1 MLDLARKLIPP
12 SLQPTP
18 KRPRVVKSAGEG
30 RTKKFFHLR
39 ETTAARDTLISPQR
53 RRRHRKNGFS
63 PPSPPSVPPSFP
75 LWDEDDDDVTNLL
88 KLLALHTRSL
98 SFPPNVT
105 PAIVQAFSES
115 RSVQSLFPSLFRSSA
130 ATSLPQ
136 SSPPPR
142 RPLARPF
149 LPSAS
154 PNPSPFS
161 HRRLRRRDPDVR
173 RRRRL
178 PASHGQLC
186 PFFCRAAEYL

>member
-12 SLQPTP
+12 SLQPIP

-75 LWDEDDDDVTNLL
+75 LWDEADDDVTNLL

-98 SFPPNVT
+98 SFH
-105 PAIVQAFSES
+105 SH
-115 RSVQSLFPSLFRSSA
+115 RSSY
-130 ATSLPQ
+130 TSSVCSTVINARKDGKYNH
-136 SSPPPR
+136 SSA
-142 RPLARPF
+142 LKNK
-149 LPSAS
+149 S
-154 PNPSPFS
+154 
-161 HRRLRRRDPDVR
+161 
-173 RRRRL
+173 
-178 PASHGQLC
+178 GM
-186 PFFCRAAEYL
+186 YLVN